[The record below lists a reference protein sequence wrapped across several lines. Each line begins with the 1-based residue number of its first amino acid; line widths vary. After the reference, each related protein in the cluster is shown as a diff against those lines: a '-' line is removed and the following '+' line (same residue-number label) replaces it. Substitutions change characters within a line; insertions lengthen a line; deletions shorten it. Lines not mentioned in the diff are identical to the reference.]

1 MIQKLMK
8 KRKSQKG
15 FTLIELIIVIAIL
28 GILATVLLPKFTGFT
43 DKARGATAMADAK
56 NLATAVEA
64 LMAEGK
70 KPTATAGTAVSAAG
84 SKTFN
89 DVDVMHY
96 VGKNLN
102 GDLNLVAT
110 AVAAAGSGTS
120 ATPAKSVGDFTY
132 IKEVDG
138 KYYTVTYHTETGKFD
153 DVVVSDSATY
163 TETKY

>member
-1 MIQKLMK
+1 MK
-8 KRKSQKG
+8 KKKSQKG

-70 KPTATAGTAVSAAG
+70 KPNATAGTAVSAAN
-84 SKTFN
+84 SKSFK
-89 DVDVMHY
+89 DIDVMHY

-110 AVAAAGSGTS
+110 AVAAAGSTG
-120 ATPAKSVGDFTY
+120 AKSVGDFTY

-138 KYYTVTYHTETGKFD
+138 KYYTVTYHTDTGKFD
-153 DVVVSDSATY
+153 DVVASDTAPTGY
-163 TETKY
+163 ALTKY